1 MDYSKFTNR
10 VMQAT
15 TEVRVLDTF
24 SNLFDRPRADWFFR
38 AAREAMSR
46 QAHVRVLLLHPDS
59 RAARQRASELRSDP
73 AQVDLHRE
81 IMRNVRLLDEFARSL
96 SEPVAH
102 RFEAKLYAA
111 SASVTLY
118 RWDDRSLVS
127 FLPIGRLSGDGT
139 QLEVGSTS
147 PLGIF
152 VGERF
157 DELWDHGTPLDECLR
172 LRLDVTDGDSTAF
185 THHCEYVMHH
195 DRLHVAEP
203 ALLAHLAVRTANLY
217 ATTPDGATFLLDAV
231 DPAEQ
236 DALSGLFADKYER
249 TGHSFVRL
257 TPYDG

>member
-1 MDYSKFTNR
+1 
-10 VMQAT
+10 
-15 TEVRVLDTF
+15 VLDTF
-24 SNLFDRPRADWFFR
+24 SYLFDRPRADTFFR

-59 RAARQRASELRSDP
+59 RAARQRASELVAGP
-73 AQVDLHRE
+73 GQVDLHRE
-81 IMRNVRLLDEFARSL
+81 IMRNVRLLDEFATSL
-96 SEPVAH
+96 TEPLAH
-102 RFEAKLYAA
+102 RFEARLYAA

-147 PLGIF
+147 PLGTF

-157 DELWDHGTPLDECLR
+157 DELWDHGTPITECLR
-172 LRLDVTDGDSTAF
+172 MRLDVTDGQSTAF
-185 THHCEYVMHH
+185 THHCEYVHH
-195 DRLHVAEP
+195 DDRIHVAEP
-203 ALLAHLAVRTANLY
+203 ALLAHLAVRNTTLY
-217 ATTPDGATFLLDAV
+217 ASVPPDSATFLLEAV

-236 DALSGLFADKYER
+236 EALGTVFADKYER